1 MIYQTGKIISDGRG
15 RRQETTPRSRRR
27 RRRRRREEEKERRR
41 RRKRMLRGASYPIPA
56 CPHHVS
62 VSAYVILCISLYIRV
77 HVCRVCIWYVY
88 VCIWIRV
95 LRRYSNT
102 RPIRPAWRYQ
112 VSNGPN
118 VRKSPEGAY
127 RGRRGL
133 LFLTKSSRTRAAG
146 NFIRCP
152 CNNTGISRRS
162 SRRAGLD
169 GYTIGHFG
177 NPCLAS
183 GEWQLEGTTEYPRD
197 WRTRPS
203 LSLGSSFTR

>member
-1 MIYQTGKIISDGRG
+1 MGPRIPSPRA
-15 RRQETTPRSRRR
+15 RTTCPCLPTS
-27 RRRRRREEEKERRR
+27 
-41 RRKRMLRGASYPIPA
+41 SY
-56 CPHHVS
+56 V
-62 VSAYVILCISLYIRV
+62 SLYIRV
-77 HVCRVCIWYVY
+77 HVCRVCIWVDTYA
-88 VCIWIRV
+88 

-102 RPIRPAWRYQ
+102 RPNRPAWRYQ

-118 VRKSPEGAY
+118 VRKSPKGAY

-152 CNNTGISRRS
+152 YNNTGISRRS
-162 SRRAGLD
+162 SRAGLD

-203 LSLGSSFTR
+203 LGSLHAKILEPDKFGFSERRAHPSHSSRTRALSSSADLSSG